1 VIVSILKYTTKKE
14 NLFSLFEDTQMSMG
28 EKEVGH
34 GSIFRSLFLFFLK
47 YLVTSLVNYYN
58 IKKI

>member
-1 VIVSILKYTTKKE
+1 
-14 NLFSLFEDTQMSMG
+14 MSMG

-34 GSIFRSLFLFFLK
+34 GSIFRSLFLFFSK
-47 YLVTSLVNYYN
+47 YLVTSLFNYYN